1 MMPGQM
7 IGVFCTLSAVA
18 FGLVAGLIIK
28 VLSDDIS
35 LLTTLFYR
43 FLFCLPL
50 ILGIAVWARGSDFLK
65 LQQKK
70 TCFQD
75 CVWSDWHSALVFSSA
90 NISLGQATALFQ
102 SSVLF
107 VTLASPLVLAERVG
121 PFRMG
126 AVLVGMVGIVL
137 LTDPFSAPLTTGILY
152 AVAGAV
158 VHAGLSLSLRRLGKR
173 DEPVTIALL
182 HNLAGFVV
190 WSSCFLLFPD
200 QWQVPVGQQWILL
213 IALGVISSL
222 LQLSFTFAYKFS
234 DAVVVVT
241 LRYLQVPSAGILGF
255 VLFSEVPTFVQVGGA
270 TIVVT
275 SCMFIVWRE
284 FVISRKQHDS
294 NLRKQEGR
302 AYDNSSNGR
311 N

>member
-1 MMPGQM
+1 MLPGQI

-18 FGLVAGLIIK
+18 LGLVAGLIIK
-28 VLSDDIS
+28 VLSNELS

-50 ILGIAVWARGSDFLK
+50 IAGVALWVRGGDFLK

-70 TCFQD
+70 TMFFRI
-75 CVWSDWHSALVFSSA
+75 VFGLTGMLLWFLALR
-90 NISLGQATALFQ
+90 NISFGQATALFQ

-107 VTLASPLVLAERVG
+107 VTLASPLVLSERVG
-121 PFRMG
+121 PFRMI

-137 LTDPFSAPLTTGILY
+137 LTDPFSAPLTKGILY
-152 AVAGAV
+152 ALAGAV
-158 VHAGLSLSLRRLGKR
+158 VHAGLSLSLRRLGKL

-190 WSSCFLLFPD
+190 WSSCFLLFPA
-200 QWQVPVGQQWILL
+200 QWQVPIGQQWILL
-213 IALGVISSL
+213 VALGVISSL

-241 LRYLQVPSAGILGF
+241 LRYLQVPSAGIVGF
-255 VLFSEVPTFVQVGGA
+255 ILFSEVPNFVQVGGA
-270 TIVVT
+270 MIVVT

-284 FVISRKQHDS
+284 FAISHKHQV
-294 NLRKQEGR
+294 
-302 AYDNSSNGR
+302 
-311 N
+311 

>member
-1 MMPGQM
+1 MLRGPM
-7 IGVFCTLSAVA
+7 IGIFCTLSAIV

-28 VLSDDIS
+28 VLSDDLS

-43 FLFCLPL
+43 FMFCLPL
-50 ILGIAVWARGSDFLK
+50 ILGVALWARGRDFLELK
-65 LQQKK
+65 QKK
-70 TCFQD
+70 TMLFRI
-75 CVWSDWHSALVFSSA
+75 VFGLTGMLLWFLALR
-90 NISLGQATALFQ
+90 NISFGQATALFQ

-107 VTLASPLVLAERVG
+107 VTLASPLVLSERVG
-121 PFRMG
+121 HFRMS
-126 AVLVGMVGIVL
+126 AVLVGMIGIIL
-137 LTDPFSAPLTTGILY
+137 LTDPFSTPLSLGILY

-182 HNLAGFVV
+182 HNLAGFLV

-200 QWQVPVGQQWILL
+200 QWQIPVGSQWGLL

-255 VLFSEVPTFVQVGGA
+255 ILFSEVPTYLQIGGA
-270 TIVVT
+270 LIVVI

-284 FVISRKQHDS
+284 FVISRKQ
-294 NLRKQEGR
+294 NV
-302 AYDNSSNGR
+302 
-311 N
+311 

>member
-1 MMPGQM
+1 MPGQM

-35 LLTTLFYR
+35 LLTMLFYR

-50 ILGIAVWARGSDFLK
+50 ILVIAVWVRGSDFLK

-70 TCFQD
+70 TMFFRI
-75 CVWSDWHSALVFSSA
+75 VFGLTGILLWFLALR

-222 LQLSFTFAYKFS
+222 LQLS
-234 DAVVVVT
+234 
-241 LRYLQVPSAGILGF
+241 LIH
-255 VLFSEVPTFVQVGGA
+255 
-270 TIVVT
+270 I
-275 SCMFIVWRE
+275 
-284 FVISRKQHDS
+284 
-294 NLRKQEGR
+294 
-302 AYDNSSNGR
+302 
-311 N
+311 